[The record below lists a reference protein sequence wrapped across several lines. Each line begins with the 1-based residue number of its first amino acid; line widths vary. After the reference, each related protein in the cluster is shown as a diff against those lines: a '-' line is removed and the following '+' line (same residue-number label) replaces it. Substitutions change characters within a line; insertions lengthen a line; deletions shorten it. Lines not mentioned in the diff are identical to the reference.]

1 PARARDRLTSPPRA
15 TLPAMAA
22 VLDLVTGQPT
32 AVAFLQR
39 AATRPHHAYILAGPE
54 GSGKSLVA
62 RAFVASLL
70 CARGGCGVCRDCTL
84 AMRDHHPNEF
94 LVEPE
99 GRDIHI

>member
-1 PARARDRLTSPPRA
+1 
-15 TLPAMAA
+15 MAA
-22 VLDLVTGQPT
+22 VLDRVTGQPT

-70 CARGGCGVCRDCTL
+70 VVKPFL
-84 AMRDHHPNEF
+84 AVVQRSGYAPFAWYRIALGLALAGALAAGWM
-94 LVEPE
+94 
-99 GRDIHI
+99 